1 MRLGGHK
8 NDPEIAIV
16 VYKLRDFGKF
26 RRLWALLV
34 R

>member
-8 NDPEIAIV
+8 NDPEIAIG
-16 VYKLRDFGKF
+16 VYKLRDFGKI
-26 RRLWALLV
+26 RRLWAFLG